1 MIKTLKNKENG
12 NFIEFQIKEREIKI
26 ITEDDKAKLVGNFN
40 NFSLGNF
47 EELLNQCKKIEDI
60 ENGSSEIE
68 TFETA
73 LEFLSKTISIEE
85 LYINCNCYD
94 ESSADWNGYAESKLK
109 LAKKVEINFLY
120 NEFISKINNQIFVS
134 NQYNDNNY
142 LLIEINKNEINFLP
156 KFETFV
162 SLDEFTNYIT
172 DLKNQMKQMQKI
184 LY

>member
-1 MIKTLKNKENG
+1 MIKTLKNTENG
-12 NFIEFQIKEREIKI
+12 NFIEFQIKEKEIEI
-26 ITEDDKAKLVGNFN
+26 ITEDDKAKIVGNFKD
-40 NFSLGNF
+40 FSLGNF
-47 EELLNQCKKIEDI
+47 EKLLNQCKKIEDI
-60 ENGSSEIE
+60 ENSASEIE

-73 LEFLSKTISIEE
+73 LEFLSKTIAIEE
-85 LYINCNCYD
+85 VYITCNCYD

-120 NEFISKINNQIFVS
+120 KEFISKINNKIFVS

-142 LLIEINKNEINFLP
+142 LLIEINKNEINFFQ

-184 LY
+184 L